1 MAREVTTTGSKKLK
15 TLMKQ
20 FNEHFP
26 YLRICIHSSNM
37 AAKAE
42 RGEVIYGLDIEK
54 TLSDVREKTG
64 SGKISFTGR
73 KNVKTIEREF
83 DEIFGLYAQICYT
96 KSDGKHYYTAGS
108 DDSKTLTVLNREKEA
123 SGCKKDVWKLQ

>member
-15 TLMKQ
+15 TLYKQ

-26 YLRICIHSSNM
+26 YLHLNLHASEM
-37 AAKAE
+37 ADKAKA
-42 RGEVIYGLDIEK
+42 GKTIYGLNIDK

-64 SGKISFTGR
+64 SGKISFSGR
-73 KNVKTIEREF
+73 KNVCTIEKEF

-96 KSDGKHYYTAGS
+96 TSEGKGHYTSGSNDKKSLS
-108 DDSKTLTVLNREKEA
+108 QLNRENEVA
-123 SGCKKDVWKLQ
+123 GCMKDIWK